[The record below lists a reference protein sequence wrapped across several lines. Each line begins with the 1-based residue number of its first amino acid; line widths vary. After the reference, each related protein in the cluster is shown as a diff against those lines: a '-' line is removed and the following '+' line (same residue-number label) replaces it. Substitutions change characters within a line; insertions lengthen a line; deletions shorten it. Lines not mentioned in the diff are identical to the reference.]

1 MKDLRELFKWLDA
14 HGEVAHVTREVDPDY
29 ELVAV
34 AKKIHEEYGKAVYFE
49 HVKGSKYPVLS
60 YALSSREVIA
70 KSLNMEPHQMVH
82 QWSHRE
88 AQQKPYR
95 IVDNAPVQEVV
106 EPDPSLFDLPLCLH
120 SDGNNGRYITGGVL
134 VARHPEYGM
143 LNASFNRCQLAGK
156 DKLRI
161 RMMPPQHLG
170 VLYEVAEALDNPLE
184 VAIVIGASPAVMY
197 SAASKIPIDRDE
209 LEFAGALSNE
219 QLDVVRCKTIDVLV
233 PAYAEIVIEGKVL
246 PHVRE
251 DEGPFGEFT
260 DSYVPVMQNHVFQVT
275 AITHRK
281 DAFWHDIFAGGAED
295 LYLLGLPIESEIFN
309 HIKKFANPE
318 DIIDVVTSP
327 FVFGCFIRLRKRD
340 EQQPKNI
347 LLSAIASYSWIKFAV
362 VVDEDV
368 DIRKPN
374 DVLWAIQT
382 RCCPD
387 KDVIIVPGVSSY
399 TREDVKDE
407 NIGKFGI
414 DATAPLH
421 KKHIYKRRTNRM
433 YDQIKLNDYYNPI
446 KL

>member
-1 MKDLRELFKWLDA
+1 MKDLRELLRWLDA
-14 HGEVAHVTREVDPDY
+14 RGQVAYVTREVDPDY

-34 AKKIHEEYGKAVYFE
+34 AKKINEKYGKAVYFE
-49 HVKGSKYPVLS
+49 HVKGSKFPVLS
-60 YALSSREVIA
+60 YALSSREGIA
-70 KSLNMEPHQMVH
+70 QSLNMEPQQMVH
-82 QWSHRE
+82 QWCKRE

-95 IVDNAPVQEVV
+95 IIEKAPVQEVV
-106 EPDPSLFDLPLCLH
+106 EPDPSLFDLPLCIH

-134 VARHPEYGM
+134 VARHPESG
-143 LNASFNRCQLAGK
+143 LINASFNRCQLVDK
-156 DKLRI
+156 DKLRV

-170 VLYEVAEALDNPLE
+170 IIYEAAEALDKALE
-184 VAIVIGASPAVMY
+184 VAIVIGASPAVLY
-197 SAASKIPIDRDE
+197 SGASKIPIDRDE
-209 LEFAGALSNE
+209 LEFAGALSDE
-219 QLDVVRCKTIDVLV
+219 QLDVVRCKTIDLLV
-233 PAYAEIVIEGKVL
+233 PANAEIVIEGKVL
-246 PHVRE
+246 PHIRE

-260 DSYVPVMQNHVFQVT
+260 DSYVPVMQNHVFQMT

-295 LYLLGLPIESEIFN
+295 LNLLGLPIEAEIFN
-309 HIKKFANPE
+309 HIKKFANHE

-347 LLSAIASYSWIKFAV
+347 LLSALAAYSWIKFVV

-368 DIRKPN
+368 DIRKLD

-382 RCCPD
+382 RCCPE
-387 KDVIIVPGVSSY
+387 KDVIVIPGVSSY

-421 KKHIYKRRTNRM
+421 KRNIYKRRTNKM
-433 YDQIKLNDYYNPI
+433 YNQIEIDDYYIP
-446 KL
+446 LRS